1 MFLICKKQTN
11 KQKKKNKQTNEKLES
26 SSPKDALLF
35 QDEDVKSL
43 PRRQRRLTTNFQR
56 FYLNFAY
63 M

>member
-11 KQKKKNKQTNEKLES
+11 KQTKKEQTNEKLES

-35 QDEDVKSL
+35 QDEDLKSL